1 MSAAPASAP
10 ATTSHAVCEGCGAG
24 LAPGQEYCLDC
35 GLRRSQPAAA
45 ATAPP
50 WRRPGPWYTA
60 SWVWPA
66 AAALVVATLAASVA
80 VAIRVADEGPAPVLV
95 ATLAQAEATTAE
107 AVLPDNPPA
116 APLPAPTTQ
125 SATPPAPPAPGKR
138 NGLVEWPAG
147 RTGWTVVLAS
157 LPRQAGRG
165 VAIERARAAARAG
178 VPNIGILDADEFSTF
193 HPGYLVVFSGV
204 HRTEA
209 AAQDA
214 AEQAQDEGYRDA
226 YAREVAR

>member
-1 MSAAPASAP
+1 MTAPAAV
-10 ATTSHAVCEGCGAG
+10 AGARAVCDACGAG

-35 GLRRSQPAAA
+35 GRRRSRSAVG
-45 ATAPP
+45 ATEPP
-50 WRRPGPWYTA
+50 WRRAGPWYTA

-80 VAIRVADEGPAPVLV
+80 VAIRLADDGAEPVLV
-95 ATLAQAEATTAE
+95 ATLAQAEAPSAE
-107 AVLPDNPPA
+107 TVLPENPPA
-116 APLPAPTTQ
+116 APLPAPTSTEAAAPPP
-125 SATPPAPPAPGKR
+125 ATPARRG
-138 NGLVEWPAG
+138 GSLVEWPAG
-147 RTGWTVVLAS
+147 RNGWTVVLAS
-157 LPRQAGRG
+157 LPQQSGRG
-165 VAIERARAAARAG
+165 VAIERAKAASRAG
-178 VPNIGILDADEFSTF
+178 VPNVGILDADEFSTF

-214 AEQAQDEGYRDA
+214 AEEAQDEGYRDA